1 MIEWFK
7 NTITSINLDSLLKL
21 FDFQIAICVLL
32 IFIIFRSL
40 FSRVIIKIYYKLI
53 KSNKNPKESTMYK
66 PFNIF
71 FILLG
76 IFCMINILPTS
87 AFLLS
92 ILNQIFAAIAIYF
105 LTKAITTLITEDSI
119 IGKHYFKNSKNTAVN
134 RFICKIVRFVIW
146 LIAFVISA
154 TILGFDL
161 SIFSGLVAGL
171 GIASA
176 GAALAAQDIV
186 KSILSGMA
194 ILSDKPFVIGDW
206 IEVDKYQGTVIDI
219 TFRSTRIKSYDNS
232 VVTIPNSTITSNYV
246 VNWNRLTSRRFD
258 CILNLALETPTEKI
272 KKVIK
277 ELKVVLQNDPKVIKE
292 TVEVTLNAISS
303 SSCDVKIYLYVRDA
317 DYRKFLQA
325 KQELLCSIL
334 NVFEKENIDLAYPT
348 QTLYVKRKEEVE
360 V

>member
-1 MIEWFK
+1 MIEGLK
-7 NTITSINLDSLLKL
+7 NALTSINLDSLLKL

-32 IFIIFRSL
+32 IFVIFRSL
-40 FSRVIIKIYYKLI
+40 FSKIIIKIYYKLI

-66 PFNIF
+66 PLNIF

-87 AFLLS
+87 KFLLS
-92 ILNQIFAAIAIYF
+92 ILNQLFAVVAIYF
-105 LTKAITTLITEDSI
+105 VTKAISTLITEDSV
-119 IGKHYFKNSKNTAVN
+119 IGKRYFKNSKNTAVN
-134 RFICKIVRFVIW
+134 KFVCKIARFILWFIS
-146 LIAFVISA
+146 FVISA
-154 TILGFDL
+154 TVLGFDL

-232 VVTIPNSTITSNYV
+232 VITIPNSTITSNYV
-246 VNWNRLTSRRFD
+246 VNWNRLTSRRLD
-258 CILNLALETPTEKI
+258 CILNLSLDTTSEKI
-272 KKVIK
+272 KKVVK
-277 ELKVVLQNDPKVIKE
+277 ELKLVLQNDPKVIKE
-292 TVEVTLNAISS
+292 TVEVVFNAISPT
-303 SSCDVKIYLYVRDA
+303 SCELKIYLYVRESEYA
-317 DYRKFLQA
+317 KFLQA
-325 KQELLCSIL
+325 KQEILCSIL

-348 QTLYVKRKEEVE
+348 QTLYLKERAN
-360 V
+360 